1 MQALNC
7 TAAAPALFS
16 TGAVVGIIFL
26 LTLAMVVAGAVIAV
40 QSRWL
45 VRSVAGLALCF
56 TGVAGL
62 YYFLFSPFLA
72 MMQMLIYVG
81 AVSILIAFAIMMVTQ
96 ASSDTR
102 NRRRSSALAGPIG
115 FSVAM
120 LFFAVFTILAVATPW
135 RPQPQIAQGTTRDL
149 GMALLGPHVLVFELI
164 SVVLLMAII
173 GALVLAQHGRQGRQ
187 GGPASN
193 LEEGEA

>member
-7 TAAAPALFS
+7 SAAAPAFLS
-16 TGAVVGIIFL
+16 TEALVGLIFL
-26 LTLAMVVAGAVIAV
+26 LTILMVAAGAVIAV

-81 AVSILIAFAIMMVTQ
+81 AVSILIAFGIMMVTQ
-96 ASSDTR
+96 ADSGSTIKR
-102 NRRRSSALAGPIG
+102 NYSALAGPIG
-115 FSVAM
+115 LSVAM
-120 LFFAVFTILAVATPW
+120 LFFAAFTVLAITTPW
-135 RPQPQIAQGTTRDL
+135 QAQPQQTQGTARDL

-164 SVVLLMAII
+164 SIVLLMAII
-173 GALVLAQHGRQGRQ
+173 GALVLAQRGRHGRNQ
-187 GGPASN
+187 
-193 LEEGEA
+193 EERGA